1 MRAHDDEVAD
11 ALGAGIA
18 TVGRVRQRFVDGVLE
33 RGLKDG
39 PRSGAM
45 PKLDAKQRA
54 HVIALACSDAP
65 DGHERRTVRML
76 AGKVV
81 KLGMVDTF
89 NH

>member
-1 MRAHDDEVAD
+1 
-11 ALGAGIA
+11 
-18 TVGRVRQRFVDGVLE
+18 LE

-39 PRSGAM
+39 TRAGAE

-65 DGHERRTVRML
+65 EGHARWTLRLL

-81 KLGMVDTF
+81 ELGMVESFSHEAVRQLLKKTT
-89 NH
+89 